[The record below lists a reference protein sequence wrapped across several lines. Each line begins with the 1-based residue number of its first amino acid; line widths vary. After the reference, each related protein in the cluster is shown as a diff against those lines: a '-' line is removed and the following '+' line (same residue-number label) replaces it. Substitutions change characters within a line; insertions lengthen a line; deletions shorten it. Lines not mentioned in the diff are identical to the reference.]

1 MIANGNMMKINKVL
15 QIILILILPFILLI
29 GAIRL
34 ITTPGF
40 AAFEYNHS
48 WFTPDPYGMTKQERL
63 RWSEYA
69 IKYLTNDAG
78 ISYLG
83 DLRFDDGSEVFNERE
98 LGHMVDVKQVMKTS
112 FTVWYALLG
121 FAFAVMVWFIVM
133 HEWKIFSQALTWG
146 AWVTIGLIAAVLFF
160 LAISFNQ
167 LFERFHQLF
176 FADGSWVF
184 YQSDTLIRLFP
195 IEFWRDAFIL
205 VCVLTLAGASFIL
218 LIKVNIKKRQ
228 QKKEKQSN

>member
-1 MIANGNMMKINKVL
+1 MKINKVL
-15 QIILILILPFILLI
+15 QIMLILIFPFVLLI

-48 WFTPDPYGMTKQERL
+48 WFTPDPYGMTKPERL

-69 IKYLTNDAG
+69 IKYLTNDAD
-78 ISYLG
+78 ITYLG
-83 DLRFDDGSEVFNERE
+83 NLRFDDGSGVFNERE

-112 FTVWYALLG
+112 FTIWYGLLG

-133 HEWKIFSQALTWG
+133 REWKIFSQALVWG
-146 AWVTIGLIAAVLFF
+146 AWVTIGLIAAILTF

-205 VCVLTLAGASFIL
+205 VCVLTLLVAIGVL
-218 LIKVNIKKRQ
+218 LIKLFVFRKSMKTKKHPVD
-228 QKKEKQSN
+228 